1 MARYTKSVCK
11 LCRRERMKLFLKGA
25 RCESAKCAIEDRAY
39 PPGEHPWR
47 RSKVSEYGMQ
57 LREKQRARR
66 YYGVLQKQFSRYFKQ
81 ATAQKGN
88 TGENLLVILESRLDN
103 VVCRAGLAVSRPQA
117 RQMINH
123 GCFALNGRK
132 TDIASCAVKLGDVIT
147 VKQKDRHQNMVKAS
161 MEQTKGLEK
170 AEWLEVTADPLGIK
184 VLRMPTRDDVSVPL
198 QEQLIVEFASK

>member
-11 LCRRERMKLFLKGA
+11 LCRRERMKLFLKGV

-66 YYGVLQKQFSRYFKQ
+66 FYGVLQKQFSRYFKK

-88 TGENLLVILESRLDN
+88 TGENLLIILESRLDN

-132 TDIASCAVKLGDVIT
+132 TDIASCAVELGDVVT

-170 AEWLEVTADPLGIK
+170 PEWLEVTTDPLGIK